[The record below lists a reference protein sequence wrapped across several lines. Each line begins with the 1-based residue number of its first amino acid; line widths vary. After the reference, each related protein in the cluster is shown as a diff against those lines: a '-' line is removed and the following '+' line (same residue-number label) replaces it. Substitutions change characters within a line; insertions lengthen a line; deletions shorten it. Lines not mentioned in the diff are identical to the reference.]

1 VYYWPFLSV
10 EFLGGENHFNPLSE
24 TRHIREDAITVDSVA
39 VEQEDT
45 ASRFLREENFG
56 LWRGMVSPTKQF
68 GTDAGLGDS
77 FSHAAI
83 EAGVAI
89 MVSNSIGV
97 KRPSAA

>member
-1 VYYWPFLSV
+1 MYYWPFLSV

-68 GTDAGLGDS
+68 SCLPTPIRERFLLRHS
-77 FSHAAI
+77 LPLLHC
-83 EAGVAI
+83 
-89 MVSNSIGV
+89 
-97 KRPSAA
+97 